1 VLVGP
6 GGIFAYACRVWNS
19 VLKCRH
25 PPGRAGA
32 IVSPRGNIDPPCS
45 APYPIS
51 DDGNGGD
58 CRQNEQVI
66 ESTVAP
72 PIIVSMR
79 LHCVWSRNENL
90 VTSSIDSSSMVRRV
104 QAWKTTVCRGVILLY
119 KLLLII

>member
-1 VLVGP
+1 
-6 GGIFAYACRVWNS
+6 
-19 VLKCRH
+19 
-25 PPGRAGA
+25 
-32 IVSPRGNIDPPCS
+32 VSPRGNFDPPCN
-45 APYPIS
+45 APYPVS

-79 LHCVWSRNENL
+79 LHYVQSRNEKL
-90 VTSSIDSSSMVRRV
+90 LTSGIDSSSIVKRV